1 MAQKK
6 KKQHYV
12 PQFYLN
18 AWSIPESHQTYVYDK
33 ETDSCRVNNIT
44 DVAMENGFYDVVPED
59 VISKEVLDWFCEKG
73 IPVKQG
79 QSQGLEDGFAEVIEK
94 EFSEILHTII
104 QRAHE
109 ATPWHIKNCFFL
121 SEEWKAELIVHL
133 SLQFVRTKS
142 MRKSF
147 QEASDCLNQALVD
160 MGAPSSMVEESMV
173 SEVEAKNMHVQTL
186 LDIDYLSMIAAAF
199 SRLSWILGINR
210 TAIKLYTSD
219 NPIVTYAHINHP
231 ILSMSGINSEGVEV
245 LFPITP
251 DIVLIMVDGSFHKD
265 CVPYERRYLEITNEQ
280 TIERYNGT
288 IALQAER
295 TVISADGNF
304 SLLQRMKAKQADV
317 FKQPHTSLRYGGKVY
332 QPRNKQEN
340 EG

>member
-33 ETDSCRVNNIT
+33 ETDFCRVNNIT

-109 ATPWHIKNCFFL
+109 ATPWHIKNCYFF
-121 SEEWKAELIVHL
+121 SEEQKGIL
-133 SLQFVRTKS
+133 SVYLAFQYLRTKS
-142 MRKSF
+142 VR
-147 QEASDCLNQALVD
+147 EGILELSDKMNQALD
-160 MGAPSSMVEESMV
+160 NMGVPPAMPGERTISKKQ
-173 SEVEAKNMHVQTL
+173 AKNMHVKML
-186 LDIDYLSMIAAAF
+186 LDE
-199 SRLSWILGINR
+199 RLLTQITMGFYRLTWILGINR
-210 TAIKLYTSD
+210 TDSKLYTTD
-219 NPIVTYAHINHP
+219 NPIAVYPHIKRG
-231 ILSMSGINSEGVEV
+231 SMYLGGIVSEGIEAFFPLTPKLV
-245 LFPITP
+245 LMMI
-251 DIVLIMVDGSFHKD
+251 DGSFHTQYASQD
-265 CVPYERRYLEITNEQ
+265 RRYMEITNGAF
-280 TIERYNGT
+280 IDRYNKT
-288 IALQAER
+288 LALQAER
-295 TVISADGNF
+295 AVFSVDGEF
-304 SLLQRMKAKQADV
+304 DLLQKMKKENANV
-317 FKQPHTSLRYGGKVY
+317 FKQPQIQLRKAT
-332 QPRNKQEN
+332 
-340 EG
+340 EGFNTIVN